1 MTYVPEQIKQFDEC
15 SFCGRKLKAGDGCI
29 TYETANL
36 ELVLGSCCALTVL
49 GSLIAD
55 AEKAVKSTDQTWVY
69 GMKEEKIRNVANVAN
84 ELANGLIKWAE
95 CQR

>member
-1 MTYVPEQIKQFDEC
+1 M
-15 SFCGRKLKAGDGCI
+15 
-29 TYETANL
+29 
-36 ELVLGSCCALTVL
+36 
-49 GSLIAD
+49 
-55 AEKAVKSTDQTWVY
+55 KSTDQTWVY